1 MRNKIAVAVRDTLLS
16 LGCSTVTIETIE
28 TTRNHPRVSVGG
40 VIEIEI
46 AGVTV
51 SRHIKAGTPFA
62 EVDALLCGA
71 ADQLD
76 AALEFKQTG
85 RFTT

>member
-1 MRNKIAVAVRDTLLS
+1 MSDFIRKYVEMLQKASA
-16 LGCSTVTIETIE
+16 
-28 TTRNHPRVSVGG
+28 VGG

-46 AGVTV
+46 AGVMV